1 MIDVSGGF
9 VNKGRMIFMFG
20 NKLEKIEKLAAKGD
34 AAKIAEYVNDKHD
47 DVRMAAIDALGKC
60 QGDDAFNALVPLVH
74 GGDVEQRKH
83 AALALGSM
91 NVPRARA
98 FLEHQSTLESDADVK
113 KAIETAL
120 SEIKDVE

>member
-1 MIDVSGGF
+1 
-9 VNKGRMIFMFG
+9 MFG
-20 NKLEKIEKLAAKGD
+20 NKLEKIEKLASKGD

-60 QGDDAFNALVPLVH
+60 QSDDAFNALVPLVH

-83 AALALGSM
+83 AALALGNM

>member
-1 MIDVSGGF
+1 
-9 VNKGRMIFMFG
+9 MFG
-20 NKLEKIEKLAAKGD
+20 NKLEKIEKLAAKGE

-47 DVRMAAIDALGKC
+47 GVRMAAIDALGKC
-60 QGDDAFNALVPLVH
+60 DGDDAFNALVPLVH

-98 FLEHQSTLESDADVK
+98 FLEHQRSLESDADVK